1 MSVKADPARAVN
13 PAAVADPVCRSLGIA
28 LEEVAAGRA
37 RLRMRI
43 SEDMLNG
50 HGTAHGGYLFLLAD
64 AAFAYAC
71 NAHGPVAVA
80 QSAQVTF
87 LRPAAA
93 GDELVAE
100 AVERARYGRHGV
112 YDVTVRRPAGEIV
125 AEFRGQ
131 SVTVSGR
138 PVETVSGRPRETT
151 R

>member
-1 MSVKADPARAVN
+1 MNGMTTEDPACRA
-13 PAAVADPVCRSLGIA
+13 LGIA

-43 SEDMLNG
+43 TGEMVNG
-50 HGTAHGGYLFLLAD
+50 HGIAHGGYLFLLAD

-71 NAHGPVAVA
+71 NSHGRVTLAH
-80 QSAQVTF
+80 SAQVTF

-100 AVERARYGRHGV
+100 ATERVRYGRNGV

-138 PVETVSGRPRETT
+138 PDEARQADEGKHS
-151 R
+151 